1 MQIGYIHSIE
11 TFGSV
16 DGPGVR
22 FIVFMQ
28 GCPMRCQY
36 CHNPDSW
43 KTRMGEQTTTDE
55 LLEKALRYR
64 SYWGDKGGIT
74 VSGGEALMQM
84 EFVTELFEKAH
95 AMGINTCLDTS
106 AQPFRKEGKFF
117 EKFEHLMTV
126 TDTVLLD
133 IKHINDEEH
142 RKLTRHSNV
151 NILDC
156 ARYLSEIHKPVWI
169 RHVLIPGITDKDEY
183 LNQLRDFLSTLSN
196 IERIDVLPYHTMGI
210 YKYEKLGISYPLSGI
225 EPPTS
230 DRVAHANSILQKAIS
245 DFC

>member
-1 MQIGYIHSIE
+1 MQTGYIHSIE

-43 KTRMGEQTTTDE
+43 KPRVGQEMTANE

-74 VSGGEALMQM
+74 VSGGEALMQID
-84 EFVTELFEKAH
+84 FVTELFEKAH
-95 AMGINTCLDTS
+95 AMGVNTCLDTS
-106 AQPFRKEGKFF
+106 AQPFTRNEPWMGKFDR
-117 EKFEHLMTV
+117 LMAA

-133 IKHINDEEH
+133 IKHIDNEEH
-142 RKLTRHSNV
+142 RKLTRFGND
-151 NILDC
+151 NIIDC
-156 ARYLSEIHKPVWI
+156 ARYLSDIQKPVWI
-169 RHVLIPGITDKDEY
+169 RHVLVPGITDNDEY
-183 LNQLRDFLSTLSN
+183 LNRLADFLRTLTN
-196 IERIDVLPYHTMGI
+196 IERIDVLPYHTLGI
-210 YKYEKLGISYPLSGI
+210 FKYEKLGIDYPLDGV
-225 EPPTS
+225 PTPT
-230 DRVAHANSILQKAIS
+230 DERIDNARMILNKALEK
-245 DFC
+245 

>member
-1 MQIGYIHSIE
+1 
-11 TFGSV
+11 
-16 DGPGVR
+16 
-22 FIVFMQ
+22 
-28 GCPMRCQY
+28 
-36 CHNPDSW
+36 
-43 KTRMGEQTTTDE
+43 
-55 LLEKALRYR
+55 
-64 SYWGDKGGIT
+64 
-74 VSGGEALMQM
+74 
-84 EFVTELFEKAH
+84 
-95 AMGINTCLDTS
+95 
-106 AQPFRKEGKFF
+106 
-117 EKFEHLMTV
+117 MTV

-142 RKLTRHSNV
+142 RKLTLHSNK

-156 ARYLSEIHKPVWI
+156 ARYLSEIRKPVWI

-183 LNQLRDFLSTLSN
+183 LEELRDFLSTLSN

-210 YKYEKLGISYPLSGI
+210 YKYEKLGILYPLSEV

>member
-1 MQIGYIHSIE
+1 MQTGYIHSIE

-43 KTRMGEQTTTDE
+43 KPRMGQEMTADE

-74 VSGGEALMQM
+74 VSGGEALMQID
-84 EFVTELFEKAH
+84 FVTELFEKAH
-95 AMGINTCLDTS
+95 AMGINTCIDTS
-106 AQPFRKEGKFF
+106 AQPFTRNEPWFGKF
-117 EKFEHLMTV
+117 ERLMAA

-133 IKHINDEEH
+133 IKHIDCEEH
-142 RKLTRHSNV
+142 RKLTRFGNE
-151 NILDC
+151 NIIDC
-156 ARYLSEIHKPVWI
+156 ARYLSDIAKPVWI
-169 RHVLIPGITDKDEY
+169 RHVLVPGITDDDMY
-183 LNQLRDFLSTLSN
+183 LNRLADFLSTLSN
-196 IERIDVLPYHTMGI
+196 IERIDVLPYHTLGVF
-210 YKYEKLGISYPLSGI
+210 KYEKLGIDYPLKDT
-225 EPPTS
+225 PTPS
-230 DRVAHANSILQKAIS
+230 AERIDNARKVLSKALAK
-245 DFC
+245 

>member
-1 MQIGYIHSIE
+1 MTKGYIHSIE

-43 KTRMGEQTTTDE
+43 KMRTGEELTADE
-55 LLEKALRYR
+55 LLDKALRYR
-64 SYWGDKGGIT
+64 AYWGDKGGIT

-84 EFVTELFEKAH
+84 EFVTELFTKAH
-95 AMGINTCLDTS
+95 AMGVTTCLDTS
-106 AQPFRKEGKFF
+106 AQPFTRQEPWFGAFGK
-117 EKFEHLMTV
+117 LMAV

-133 IKHINDEEH
+133 IKHIDDEAH
-142 RKLTRHSNV
+142 RKLTRFGNA

-156 ARYLSEIHKPVWI
+156 ARYLSDIGKPVWI
-169 RHVLIPGITDKDEY
+169 RHVLVPGITDDEAS
-183 LNQLRDFLSTLSN
+183 LMRLRDFLCSLSN
-196 IERIDVLPYHTMGI
+196 IERVDVLPYHTLGVF
-210 YKYEKLGISYPLSGI
+210 KYEKLGLAYPLHDT
-225 EPPTS
+225 PTPTPES
-230 DRVAHANSILQKAIS
+230 VARARSILNGTAN
-245 DFC
+245 